1 MATDVGAMRA
11 HVGEGIPVDLPVH
24 PGISDDVDHA
34 PKRRQILSL
43 SEKKLALKN
52 ALRYFPPSLHSVL
65 APEFANE
72 LDEYGRISVSYTHLT
87 LPTIRLV

>member
-43 SEKKLALKN
+43 SEKN
-52 ALRYFPPSLHSVL
+52 WH
-65 APEFANE
+65 
-72 LDEYGRISVSYTHLT
+72 
-87 LPTIRLV
+87 